1 MWISSTLI
9 LWGIVRKWHENTKC
23 TEQNVYKKINAK
35 RGEIVHEKVILQ
47 KKNMCLTP
55 TGLSFFACIVYSIK
69 NFVGQ
74 FPFFDVYMLKTHKNH
89 YNDNF
94 HVQEGREVEEKNK
107 KTLTDWRQKER
118 QKILKK
124 SFSSAKKI
132 ESTEVKTGEILVFR
146 VYLNCFFFFCEISV
160 VIILTL
166 VISVGDWLS
175 GWLIDCVDDY

>member
-1 MWISSTLI
+1 MAW
-9 LWGIVRKWHENTKC
+9 KHEMHRAERLQKNKC
-23 TEQNVYKKINAK
+23 EKGRNCAWKSHTAKKICVSHRQVSRFLRVLFTALK
-35 RGEIVHEKVILQ
+35 ISLVSFHSL
-47 KKNMCLTP
+47 MCTCWKH
-55 TGLSFFACIVYSIK
+55 T
-69 NFVGQ
+69 
-74 FPFFDVYMLKTHKNH
+74 KNH

-146 VYLNCFFFFCEISV
+146 VYLNCFFCEISV

-175 GWLIDCVDDY
+175 GWLIDRVDDY